1 MHPEP
6 FNLQLECNCG
16 LQLPMDPTSMLFL
29 ELTLLEPEAS
39 GSDCLPHLRGLGF
52 IALDLYTI
60 SIVIGICFENT
71 LCKSK
76 TIT

>member
-1 MHPEP
+1 
-6 FNLQLECNCG
+6 
-16 LQLPMDPTSMLFL
+16 MLFL